1 MRVTVR
7 RGMRRGVA
15 IAAGMVL
22 TTSVVAGC
30 GSDDEGSSSDSSSE
44 DGSDADASDEFA
56 DSSAEDIIAAAQE
69 AIEGAESFRVAG
81 EIEDDGDTVE
91 VDLMLDEAGDCTGE
105 MTLASVGSLQI
116 VGVDGSYW
124 VNGDADFWT
133 AAAGDPAAAS
143 LFADKWV
150 VDAEQDFAE
159 VCDIETFRDD
169 ESDGDVEDAEKG
181 DVTEV
186 DGEEAVEVT
195 FTDDEGESV
204 TASVLTSEPH
214 YLVKLEGETGAFTL
228 SDFDEPVDA
237 EEPPADEVLDPS
249 TLG

>member
-7 RGMRRGVA
+7 RGVRRGVA

-30 GSDDEGSSSDSSSE
+30 GGDEGSGGDDSSGG
-44 DGSDADASDEFA
+44 GSDDSAEEFA

-69 AIEGAESFRVAG
+69 AVEGAESFRVAG
-81 EIEDDGDTVE
+81 EIEEDGDTVE
-91 VDLMLDEAGDCTGE
+91 VDLMVDEAGDCTGE
-105 MTLASVGSLQI
+105 MTLGSVGGLQI

-124 VNGDADFWT
+124 VKGDAEFWT
-133 AAAGDPAAAS
+133 AAAGDPAAAAV
-143 LFADKWV
+143 FADKWV

-159 VCDIETFRDD
+159 VCDIETFRDY
-169 ESDGDVEDAEKG
+169 ESDGDVESPEKG

-195 FTDDEGESV
+195 FTDDDGE
-204 TASVLTSEPH
+204 TATISVLTSEPH
-214 YLVKLEGETGAFTL
+214 YLVQLERETGAFTL

-237 EEPPADEVLDPS
+237 EEPPADEVFDPS